1 MTAVIGF
8 YSKEVLTL
16 VKYKE
21 SWNNFGFS
29 RFPDIIFQLVAIF
42 LHDSWDERIVRF
54 SCGFKEDES
63 EFRFMPGDLQ
73 TLNFSFLFLNE
84 IKLNWIKFLF
94 TEHGFGTI
102 QFIFLLFRTCWNWL
116 LTGGGWS
123 GFWQLDVTGSFL
135 LTIFLD
141 LWWVFQSMTEWKLI
155 EYLFYLCAEFF
166 LIETRLVVSVGS
178 FGLLE
183 VLFDELLVE
192 LGNRSKTE
200 GRRGKVPDV
209 FKDKIRL

>member
-1 MTAVIGF
+1 
-8 YSKEVLTL
+8 
-16 VKYKE
+16 
-21 SWNNFGFS
+21 
-29 RFPDIIFQLVAIF
+29 
-42 LHDSWDERIVRF
+42 
-54 SCGFKEDES
+54 
-63 EFRFMPGDLQ
+63 MPGDLQ

-94 TEHGFGTI
+94 TEHGFGAI